1 MKKDREKSSDCN
13 EGLLLGIERRLYDII
28 SVLCG
33 LGIIK
38 RKVDSLEWNLTS
50 LDRDAEN
57 TRTIATYNKGN
68 NMMICLANYLLV
80 DNPSESGIPGILQKD
95 DPSIDEV
102 WSYLR
107 NVFNERHIIT
117 VVDIE
122 YLMRIIK
129 EARVHPIDH
138 F

>member
-57 TRTIATYNKGN
+57 TRTIAT
-68 NMMICLANYLLV
+68 
-80 DNPSESGIPGILQKD
+80 
-95 DPSIDEV
+95 
-102 WSYLR
+102 
-107 NVFNERHIIT
+107 
-117 VVDIE
+117 
-122 YLMRIIK
+122 IIK
-129 EARVHPIDH
+129 GTI
-138 F
+138 

>member
-1 MKKDREKSSDCN
+1 M
-13 EGLLLGIERRLYDII
+13 
-28 SVLCG
+28 CG

-38 RKVDSLEWNLTS
+38 RKVDSLQWNLTT

-68 NMMICLANYLLV
+68 NMMICLANYIITE
-80 DNPSESGIPGILQKD
+80 NTSEIDIPGIPQKD
-95 DPSIDEV
+95 DPSIQDV

-107 NVFNERHIIT
+107 TIFNERHIIT

-122 YLMRIIK
+122 YLKQVIR
-129 EARVHPIDH
+129 EACIHSTFDS
-138 F
+138 

>member
-1 MKKDREKSSDCN
+1 
-13 EGLLLGIERRLYDII
+13 
-28 SVLCG
+28 
-33 LGIIK
+33 
-38 RKVDSLEWNLTS
+38 
-50 LDRDAEN
+50 
-57 TRTIATYNKGN
+57 
-68 NMMICLANYLLV
+68 MMICLANYLLV

>member
-57 TRTIATYNKGN
+57 TRTIATYNKGK